1 VGLLL
6 CTQILLLIGM
16 FTTLLWFLVFDLR
29 IRQALQWWANK
40 ESMKRFLEAEKIRDY
55 LLQES
60 FTIRRSLDML
70 TVDNLD
76 LSVNK
81 IQECVTKID
90 NFHQSLVELSDR
102 LFPWHIQYSLPLAIE
117 CLLESRLIG
126 NSYLSLQLDMPVVW
140 QHQPTE
146 RNLIIL
152 TILDELL
159 SIALP
164 EVLTPVSI
172 AITLKQGQNICCLMV
187 EITYP
192 DVSTMDL
199 YTNLRELKY
208 LCDIFDFLT
217 SGKCVYR
224 SQSLRGAW
232 CFYW

>member
-1 VGLLL
+1 
-6 CTQILLLIGM
+6 M
-16 FTTLLWFLVFDLR
+16 FTTLLWLLAFNWR

-60 FTIRRSLDML
+60 FAIRRSLDML
-70 TVDNLD
+70 TVDDLD

-81 IQECVTKID
+81 IQDCVIKID
-90 NFHQSLVELSDR
+90 NFHQSLVEISDR

-117 CLLESRLIG
+117 CLLESRLVG
-126 NSYLSLQLDMPVVW
+126 NSDLSLHIDMPVIW
-140 QHQPTE
+140 RHQSTE
-146 RNLIIL
+146 HNLLIL

-159 SIALP
+159 SMALP
-164 EVLTPVSI
+164 EFLTPISI
-172 AITLKQGQNICCLMV
+172 VITLKQGQKICYLMLQ
-187 EITYP
+187 ITYP
-192 DVSTMDL
+192 DVYTMNM

-208 LCDIFDFLT
+208 MCDIFYFMT

-224 SQSLRGAW
+224 SHFLQASW